1 MHELLYSKSNTG
13 KETNTS
19 FSKGKQELIDLF
31 FNLAVE
37 RDKMPAFMI
46 HHDGIQEALCHLSVC
61 DKTILEAYSLLCGS
75 TRSSSLPMKC
85 IEAILMERLS
95 SSFYFIQETFSHLNR
110 HIGWIE
116 AAVADHEFEIGCDV
130 PFVLQRSE
138 EQTQSRSLREAKN
151 TVKRSML
158 LVALQYIIDS
168 RLKLGIRSSFLVVRP
183 PRLSDLPTL
192 SAWSPNCYSVPR
204 AGSNPSIE
212 LTVIGPSR

>member
-85 IEAILMERLS
+85 IEADTDGAIVQQFLLHTGNILPPESTHRM
-95 SSFYFIQETFSHLNR
+95 
-110 HIGWIE
+110 
-116 AAVADHEFEIGCDV
+116 D
-130 PFVLQRSE
+130 RSRC
-138 EQTQSRSLREAKN
+138 S
-151 TVKRSML
+151 
-158 LVALQYIIDS
+158 
-168 RLKLGIRSSFLVVRP
+168 
-183 PRLSDLPTL
+183 
-192 SAWSPNCYSVPR
+192 
-204 AGSNPSIE
+204 
-212 LTVIGPSR
+212 